1 MSCGLLDAIRGAGL
15 KCRDVWLGLLVPAC
29 DVACACRRQ
38 DSNVAAVWGHVV
50 SELSGWSGNGGCW
63 CTRAAARCLRGGFA
77 LALWY
82 AGSCAALAALA
93 MSARAADVLTGEV
106 EKLISQLGDSRYRV
120 RQRAS
125 MRLAEI
131 GSAARGPLEQ
141 ALASPDPE
149 VRQRARQ
156 VLAHILDLDFEAR
169 LAAFSAD
176 TEGRLQ
182 HDLPCWERYRALA
195 GGEGSSR
202 RLFVEMLRAERW
214 LLEAAESSATDASE
228 YLEARCRQWQHA
240 MQHIDPTQRRPPSAG
255 SVLAMLLVGADE
267 DVPISGEA
275 ATTIAGFTYQREL
288 QEAMRDADQAAVVHR
303 LLGAWVGRP
312 FEADSTVTYQN
323 IVLALRYNLA
333 EGVPAALGVM
343 AAPASPP
350 HIRQYGILC
359 VAKLGGASYIDQLEA
374 LLDDPSPCASFRL
387 NDQEIETQIRDV
399 ALAVLVRL
407 TGQDLRAY
415 GFDRA
420 QENALTYFN
429 TATLGFADE
438 DARKAALERYRE
450 YARQTRRTP

>member
-1 MSCGLLDAIRGAGL
+1 
-15 KCRDVWLGLLVPAC
+15 
-29 DVACACRRQ
+29 
-38 DSNVAAVWGHVV
+38 
-50 SELSGWSGNGGCW
+50 
-63 CTRAAARCLRGGFA
+63 
-77 LALWY
+77 
-82 AGSCAALAALA
+82 
-93 MSARAADVLTGEV
+93 MSAMPARGADVLESEV
-106 EKLISQLGDSRYRV
+106 EQLICQLGDSRYRV

-131 GSAARGPLEQ
+131 GSPARGRLEQ
-141 ALASPDPE
+141 ALTSPDPE
-149 VRQRARQ
+149 VRHRVRQ
-156 VLAHILDLDFEAR
+156 LLAYILDLDFEAR

-195 GGEGSSR
+195 GGEGASR

-214 LLEAAESSATDASE
+214 LLQAAETSATVASE
-228 YLEARCRQWQHA
+228 YLEARCQQWQQS

-267 DVPISGEA
+267 EIPISSEA
-275 ATTIAGFTYQREL
+275 ASTIAGFTYQREL
-288 QEAMRDADQAAVVHR
+288 QEVMRDADQAAVAHR

-312 FEADSTVTYQN
+312 FETDSTITYQN
-323 IVLALRYNLA
+323 IVLALRYNLT

-343 AAPASPP
+343 AAPGSPP

-374 LLDDPSPCASFRL
+374 LLDDASPCASFRL
-387 NDQEIETQIRDV
+387 NDQEIPTQIRDV

-438 DARKAALERYRE
+438 SSRQAALERYHE
-450 YARQTRRTP
+450 FARQTRRTP